1 MIWRHSR
8 EIKEAIAAGP
18 IFLLA
23 SILKAWE
30 KSTNRSN
37 SVGPHFSQVPNWQK
51 QRTLECS
58 LEKPMSKD
66 SKEIMSS
73 NDQCNKRA
81 KRWEGQASSWHLCRR
96 GKLNLLAVLGCGTE
110 LLIVDG
116 STAVVC
122 LGLWSL
128 LLYIWWKVH
137 KICFQHHQSVCLG
150 DHAIH
155 LLDADPQ
162 PEATSIPH
170 SYSGLLF
177 PHVSNL

>member
-30 KSTNRSN
+30 KSINRSN
-37 SVGPHFSQVPNWQK
+37 SVGPHFSQVPNGEK

-81 KRWEGQASSWHLCRR
+81 KRWEGQASSWRLC
-96 GKLNLLAVLGCGTE
+96 AISGCWDMDLE
-110 LLIVDG
+110 EEN
-116 STAVVC
+116 ST
-122 LGLWSL
+122 SL
-128 LLYIWWKVH
+128 HFWAAERN
-137 KICFQHHQSVCLG
+137 FS
-150 DHAIH
+150 
-155 LLDADPQ
+155 
-162 PEATSIPH
+162 
-170 SYSGLLF
+170 
-177 PHVSNL
+177 